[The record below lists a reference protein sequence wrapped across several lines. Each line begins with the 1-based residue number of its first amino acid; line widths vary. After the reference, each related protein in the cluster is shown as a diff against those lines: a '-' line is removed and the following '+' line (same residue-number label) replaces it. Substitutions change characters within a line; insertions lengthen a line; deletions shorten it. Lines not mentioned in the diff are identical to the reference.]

1 MMKASRHKIGHL
13 HKIYH
18 LLARRARLVVIRCG
32 VRNALS
38 SVFFVIT
45 AFMTQTQAAMPAP
58 LTSTPSSLSQSEK
71 KQEEVKRIRR
81 TAPVAPPRSIDSPN
95 GATSVAPAA
104 TMTPAKSSTPPEMPP
119 PRRASPAPTRAVIAP
134 RAAVTTKSSLPPR
147 APLPP
152 AEVVTVIHRLSGWKL
167 LAWFASRRSP
177 VIEVDDLPLDAD
189 VHINIIAGFVAGD
202 GRAVVAHLGQGEAEA
217 ENLAAPPNLVM
228 EPVDATGRP
237 NLLVVRRDGRQFKAR
252 FIGLDAGTGLSL
264 LEVQSPIIQTSLPAA
279 PHAPINTGQRVRLF
293 APTPVVPTPL
303 APTPVAPPNAPSNA
317 AVIASVAAA
326 TATATT
332 VGNTIFFDM
341 SEVEGQLTAVKH
353 SLAGHAVRAGVRA
366 DGLTPSWTGAVV
378 TDVSGALVGIVG
390 RGAAGDVSLIPGDAV
405 RGAMARLLARRAS
418 VSQPWFGARGDSVAT
433 ADPEQL
439 LLRGWSQEQARSL
452 KHKPRGVLL
461 TAVAPGTPASL
472 AGLRSGDVIARVSEH
487 ELSGVDDFTFLLKDA
502 GAGSTLDLTVLRA
515 LVTEPLKLSV
525 TLGESENPIFAT
537 EHAEA
542 ESVRSLQAILRA
554 REQSLRQTETELI
567 TLVEK
572 AQLEADAARRHKD
585 QSRSAASSRQLLDAR
600 KKLDDTRRGLLDTTR
615 RMAEA
620 ANKTALAEKRVADSS
635 LASGVRVFNKPQ
647 LVDGLQAVAISSRM
661 AARFKAAKGLL
672 VIGVRKGSAASASGL
687 RSGDVIE
694 TINGQPFS
702 DFVIQLNQN
711 HAIDKHAD
719 LDLGLVREGRK
730 ISLNLSPRGANK

>member
-1 MMKASRHKIGHL
+1 
-13 HKIYH
+13 
-18 LLARRARLVVIRCG
+18 
-32 VRNALS
+32 
-38 SVFFVIT
+38 
-45 AFMTQTQAAMPAP
+45 MTQTQAAM
-58 LTSTPSSLSQSEK
+58 LTRHTSTPSSPSQSEK
-71 KQEEVKRIRR
+71 KQEEIKRIRR
-81 TAPVAPPRSIDSPN
+81 TGPVTPPRSIGSPN
-95 GATSVAPAA
+95 GAASAAPAA
-104 TMTPAKSSTPPEMPP
+104 MTTPAKTSPPTEMPP
-119 PRRASPAPTRAVIAP
+119 PRRASSAAPTRAVITP
-134 RAAVTTKSSLPPR
+134 RAAAVMTKSSLPPR

-167 LAWFASRRSP
+167 LAWFASKRSP
-177 VIEVDDLPLDAD
+177 VIEVDDLPLNAD
-189 VHINIIAGFVAGD
+189 VHTNIVAGFVAGD
-202 GRAVVAHLGQGEAEA
+202 GRAVVAHLGQAEA
-217 ENLAAPPNLVM
+217 ENFAAPPNLLM
-228 EPVDATGRP
+228 EPVDDTGRP
-237 NLLVVRRDGRQFKAR
+237 ELLVVRRDGRQFKAR

-264 LEVQSPIIQTSLPAA
+264 LEVQSPIMQPSLSAAA
-279 PHAPINTGQRVRLF
+279 PPAPINIGQRVRLF
-293 APTPVVPTPL
+293 APTPVIRTPL
-303 APTPVAPPNAPSNA
+303 VLMSVVPAPLALTPTLPAPSKA
-317 AVIASVAAA
+317 TVVASVAPA
-326 TATATT
+326 TTTPTT
-332 VGNTIFFDM
+332 VGKTIFFDI
-341 SEVEGQLTAVKH
+341 SEVDGQLTSVKR

-390 RGAAGDVSLIPGDAV
+390 RGAAGDVNLIPGDAV
-405 RGAMARLLARRAS
+405 RGATARLLARRAS

-439 LLRGWSQEQARSL
+439 LLHGWSEEQARSL
-452 KHKPRGVLL
+452 RHKPRGVLL

-515 LVTEPLKLSV
+515 LVSEPLKLSV
-525 TLGESENPIFAT
+525 TLSESENPVFAT
-537 EHAEA
+537 EQAEA
-542 ESVRSLQAILRA
+542 ESVRSLEAILRA
-554 REQSLRQTETELI
+554 REQSLRQTETELS

-600 KKLDDTRRGLLDTTR
+600 KKLDDTRRSLLDTTR
-615 RMAEA
+615 LMTEA
-620 ANKTALAEKRVADSS
+620 ANKTALAEKRVADSY

-661 AARFKAAKGLL
+661 AARFNAARGLL
-672 VIGVRKGSAASASGL
+672 IIGVRQGSAASASGL

-702 DFVIQLNQN
+702 DFVIRLNQN
-711 HAIDKHAD
+711 LPIDEHAD
-719 LDLGLVREGRK
+719 LALGLVREGRK